1 MAIGVLQAATP
12 TVLNAVYDRVWIQEI
27 VISAPS
33 PDGDAQARACLR
45 KFRVT
50 DAGSEFA
57 PDAAEWLTVENVLAE
72 SAKDPDLA
80 AAIAPLMGFIAKRAA
95 AQGMVAHEGGF
106 K

>member
-1 MAIGVLQAATP
+1 MSIKTLFAATP

-27 VISAPS
+27 VIASPS

-50 DAGSEFA
+50 DKGSEFA

-72 SAKDPDLA
+72 SVKDPDLA
-80 AAIAPLMGFIAKRAA
+80 AAIAPLMAFIAKRAA
-95 AQGMVAHEGGF
+95 AQGMVR
-106 K
+106 